1 MKRVPDK
8 KDMKDMKKIRF
19 TTTLLIGAVLTA
31 GMSVAQDREER
42 ISQTFDIGPIGE
54 FSLSNISGDI
64 RVSGTSGNQVTI
76 EAVKRLH
83 GRGDRDLL
91 NSVEV
96 DISHQGDRI
105 RVETRYPRNERR
117 GDDDHRHGH
126 GGVSV
131 DYRVTLPVGT
141 EVEIGS
147 VSGDVMLE
155 GVDGET
161 SVTSVSGEVEVSDVA
176 NLVQAKSV
184 SGEVDVRNARSDDDV
199 DIASVSGD
207 VTINSIEAEELS
219 ISSVSGDVR
228 IRQVSCEQGE
238 FESVSGDILYT
249 GRIVSGG
256 RYEFTTHSGD
266 VVITIGEDVGFELEA
281 STFSGEIESEF
292 PMTVTSSSK
301 RRRSIHAVVGDASA
315 VIEAT
320 TFSGDVEIKSR

>member
-1 MKRVPDK
+1 MKRAR
-8 KDMKDMKKIRF
+8 DMKKTRF
-19 TTTLLIGAVLTA
+19 TTTLLIVAFLTA
-31 GMSVAQDREER
+31 GMSVAQEREER
-42 ISQTFDIGPIGE
+42 TSQTFDIGPDGE

-64 RVSGTSGNQVTI
+64 HVSGTSGNRVTI

-91 NSVEV
+91 DSVEI
-96 DISHQGDRI
+96 DISHQGDRV
-105 RVETRYPRNERR
+105 RVETRYPRNRRR
-117 GDDDHRHGH
+117 GGDHQHGH

-131 DYRVTLPVGT
+131 DYRITVPVGT

-147 VSGDVMLE
+147 ISGDVTLE
-155 GVDGET
+155 GVEGET
-161 SVTSVSGEVEVSDVA
+161 SVSSVSGEIEVSDVA

-184 SGEVDVRNARSDDDV
+184 SGDVDVENVRSDDDV
-199 DIASVSGD
+199 EIASVSGD
-207 VTINSIEAEELS
+207 VTIDSIEAEELS

-228 IRQVSCEQGE
+228 IRQVSCERGE
-238 FESVSGDILYT
+238 FESVSGDIRYT

-301 RRRSIHAVVGDASA
+301 RRRNISAVVGDGSA

-320 TFSGDVEIKSR
+320 TFSGDIELKSR

>member
-1 MKRVPDK
+1 MKRV
-8 KDMKDMKKIRF
+8 KDMKKTRF
-19 TTTLLIGAVLTA
+19 TTTLLIGALLTA

-42 ISQTFDIGPIGE
+42 ISRSFDIGPNGE
-54 FSLSNISGDI
+54 FSLRNISGDI
-64 RVSGTSGNQVTI
+64 SVSGTSGNQVTI

-91 NSVEV
+91 DSVEI
-96 DISHQGDRI
+96 DISHHGDRV
-105 RVETRYPRNERR
+105 RVETRYPRNTRR
-117 GDDDHRHGH
+117 GGDDHQHGH

-131 DYRVTLPVGT
+131 DYRITVPVGT

-147 VSGDVMLE
+147 ISGDVTLE
-155 GVDGET
+155 GVEGET
-161 SVTSVSGEVEVSDVA
+161 SVSSVSGEIEVSDVA

-184 SGEVDVRNARSDDDV
+184 SGDVDVRNARSDDDV
-199 DIASVSGD
+199 EIASVSGD
-207 VTINSIEAEELS
+207 VTIDSIEAEELS
-219 ISSVSGDVR
+219 ISSVSGEVR

-238 FESVSGDILYT
+238 FESVSGDIRYT
-249 GRIVSGG
+249 GRIVRGG

-301 RRRSIHAVVGDASA
+301 RRRSISAVVGNGSA

-320 TFSGDVEIKSR
+320 TFSGDVEIRSR